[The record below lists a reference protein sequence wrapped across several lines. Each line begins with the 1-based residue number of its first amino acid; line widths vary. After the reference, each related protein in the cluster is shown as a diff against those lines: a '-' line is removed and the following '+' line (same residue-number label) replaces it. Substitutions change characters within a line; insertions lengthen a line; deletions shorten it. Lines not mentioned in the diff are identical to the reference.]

1 LFGWKLDWLVD
12 SYALKQ
18 YFKHKGWFMM
28 KKKLI
33 LGFVLMLSLM
43 IMSACGSESTSNS
56 NSDSGKEEEKQYTVR
71 IAGGAVGPEH
81 SLTKTFNFLKEEL
94 ETKSDGKFKVD
105 LKVAGEL
112 GEDRE
117 IIEAMQMGEVHI
129 ASPSPAALGGFN
141 KSVVIL
147 DMPFLFSDR
156 ETAYSVLD
164 GEPGQMVLTKL
175 EDSGLKG
182 LGYFENGFRNVTNDI
197 KPITSIG
204 DLKGL
209 SIRTMQNQTH
219 IEAWKLL
226 GANPTPMAFGELY
239 TALQQGTVDGQEN
252 PFGLILANKFY
263 EVQKYVTVTNH
274 VYAPNVVITNK
285 KFYDELPADLQE
297 VFANAVK
304 EARDYNRQLAQEEET
319 TARKSLEEQGMT
331 FSEFSKEDLRKMQE
345 IVEPVYDKFKGD
357 IGEDVIEMFLSA
369 SKQ

>member
-1 LFGWKLDWLVD
+1 
-12 SYALKQ
+12 
-18 YFKHKGWFMM
+18 M
-28 KKKLI
+28 KKIFIGVLSLALI
-33 LGFVLMLSLM
+33 LL
-43 IMSACGSESTSNS
+43 ITACGSESASKGDGS
-56 NSDSGKEEEKQYTVR
+56 KDKEQYTIR

-81 SLTKTFNFLKEEL
+81 SLTKTFNFLKEKL
-94 ETKSDGKFKVD
+94 EENSDGKFEVD

-117 IIEAMQMGEVHI
+117 IIEAMQMGEVHL

-141 KSVVIL
+141 KSVAIL

-164 GEPGQMVLTKL
+164 GEPGKMILTNL
-175 EDSGLKG
+175 EESGFKG
-182 LGYFENGFRNVTNDI
+182 LGYFENGFRNVSNNV
-197 KPITSIG
+197 KPIESIE
-204 DLKGL
+204 DFNGL

-263 EVQKYVTVTNH
+263 EVQKYITVTNH

-285 KFYDELPADLQE
+285 AFIEGLPEDLQE
-297 VFANAVK
+297 VFINAVN
-304 EARDYNRQLAQEEET
+304 EAIDYNRQLAQEEET
-319 TARKSLEEQGMT
+319 TAREALEAEGMEVY
-331 FSEFSKEDLRKMQE
+331 EFSKDDLQKMQK
-345 IVEPVYDKFKGD
+345 IVEPVYDKFKDD
-357 IGEDVIEMFLSA
+357 IGADVVKTFLDA
-369 SKQ
+369 SKE